1 MDTYNDIKKIIEKMV
16 IEITQSNTENL
27 LDEDVDPDINLYESY
42 IIDSLDF
49 VELIIRIEERFKVDL
64 LDEQADIT
72 DLSTI
77 NDLTQAVIRKRNQV
91 NK

>member
-1 MDTYNDIKKIIEKMV
+1 MDTYNDIKKIIEKMI

-77 NDLTQAVIRKRNQV
+77 NDLTQAVIRKGSLYN
-91 NK
+91 